1 MAKLETE
8 HVFKNDI
15 ETVFRGLGQFS
26 KYPEY
31 LQGVTDIKVLP
42 AKADGSFC
50 QVQYDLNIIKKF
62 YYILNMYQESPN
74 KIWWDLDSSNLMKVN
89 DGSWNLTPLKNGE
102 TKAVYSLDIKFK
114 GLVPSKITDQIA
126 KANLPAM
133 FAGFERLIEENK

>member
-15 ETVFRGLGQFS
+15 ETVFSGLGQFE
-26 KYPEY
+26 KYPQY
-31 LQGVTDIKVLP
+31 LQGVTDIKVRP

-62 YYILNMYQESPN
+62 YYILNMYQESPS
-74 KIWWDLDSSNLMKVN
+74 KIWWDLDSSNIMKTN
-89 DGSWNLTPLKNGE
+89 DGSWDLTQLKNGD
-102 TKAVYSLDIKFK
+102 TKAVYTLDIKFK

-133 FAGFERLIEENK
+133 FAGFERLIDENK